1 MLNQGINISVK
12 REEITAQ
19 YPIILS
25 AYLGALMLSHDAY
38 SGLSAKSVERL
49 TMLKDGSRI
58 NELTSIGLRK
68 VNVKDSTSYKAG
80 GVHIIIHGL

>member
-19 YPIILS
+19 YPIILR

-80 GVHIIIHGL
+80 GVHIIIYGL